1 MDEKIEVGYR
11 KIGEVLGKDYH
22 HKFLIYTDKEG
33 AQHTISGWT
42 GTTEPGLPYGKIHV
56 KADMK
61 YDANNPDYP
70 SGSEVGAAKQPQYRE
85 LIATHSDLSL
95 VWKQMTADAKSKDG
109 KYPYDPQLQ
118 NSNTLA
124 DSVLRDIKLP
134 EPKKDGPDGHW
145 APASGRKLDESLK
158 PVMPGLGNSGR
169 TLSFTDGDA
178 DTLRDTQLRADPLY
192 KQALAG
198 LDRLGAVTGLYAD
211 EAGKENLAAALA
223 AKARSQTPAL
233 PEIHDVIRGGNGE
246 NLFAV
251 WKNPGNEQHMLRA
264 HVAVDEA
271 VRHPAEQSLQVLASA
286 NEQLE
291 RVQQDQVEQNRAA
304 IRMG

>member
-11 KIGEVLGKDYH
+11 RIGELLGKDVH

-42 GTTEPGLPYGKIHV
+42 GKSGPGLPYGNIRV
-56 KADMK
+56 DANAP
-61 YDANNPDYP
+61 YDAKNPDHP
-70 SGSEVGAAKQPQYRE
+70 SKSSSTEQPQYRE

-95 VWKQMTADAKSKDG
+95 VWKQMTADAKAKDG

-134 EPKKDGPDGHW
+134 EPKKDGLDGHW
-145 APASGRKLDESLK
+145 APGSGRALDESLK
-158 PVMPGLGNSGR
+158 PVVPGLTNSNR
-169 TLSFTDGDA
+169 TLSLNDVDSDA
-178 DTLRDTQLRADPLY
+178 ARDAQLRADPLF

-198 LDRLGAVTGLYAD
+198 LDRIGPGTGMYAD

-223 AKARSQTPAL
+223 AKARSQMPPL
-233 PEIHDVIRGGNGE
+233 PEIHDVLRGANGD

-251 WKNPGNEQHMLRA
+251 WKNPGNDQHMLRA

-271 VRHPAEQSLQVLASA
+271 VRRPAEQSLQALASA
-286 NEQLE
+286 ADQQE
-291 RVQQDQVEQNRAA
+291 RVQLVEVELGRGGM
-304 IRMG
+304 RMG

>member
-11 KIGEVLGKDYH
+11 RIGELLGKDVH

-33 AQHTISGWT
+33 TQHTISGWT
-42 GTTEPGLPYGKIHV
+42 GKSGPGLPYGNIRV
-56 KADMK
+56 DANAP
-61 YDANNPDYP
+61 YDAKNPDHP
-70 SGSEVGAAKQPQYRE
+70 SKSSSTEQPQYRE

-95 VWKQMTADAKSKDG
+95 VWKQMTADAKAKDG

-134 EPKKDGPDGHW
+134 EPKKDGLDGHW
-145 APASGRKLDESLK
+145 APGSGRALDESLK
-158 PVMPGLGNSGR
+158 PVVPGLTNSNR
-169 TLSFTDGDA
+169 TLSLNDGDSDA
-178 DTLRDTQLRADPLY
+178 ARDDQLRADPLF

-198 LDRLGAVTGLYAD
+198 LDRIGPGAGMYAD

-223 AKARSQTPAL
+223 AKARSQMPPL
-233 PEIHDVIRGGNGE
+233 PEIHDVLRGANGD

-251 WKNPGNEQHMLRA
+251 WKNPGNDQHMLRA

-271 VRHPAEQSLQVLASA
+271 VRRPAEQNLQALASA
-286 NEQLE
+286 ADQQE
-291 RVQQDQVEQNRAA
+291 RVQLVEVELGRGGM
-304 IRMG
+304 RMG

>member
-11 KIGEVLGKDYH
+11 RIGEVLGKDYH
-22 HKFLIYTDKEG
+22 HKFLIYTDKDG

-42 GTTEPGLPYGKIHV
+42 GNPEPGLPYGNIHV
-56 KADMK
+56 EADRP
-61 YDANNPDYP
+61 YDAKNPDHP
-70 SGSEVGAAKQPQYRE
+70 SRSSSTEQPQYRE
-85 LIATHSDLSL
+85 LIATHSDLSQ
-95 VWKQMTADAKSKDG
+95 VWKLMAEDARRKDG

-118 NSNTLA
+118 NSNTFA

-158 PVMPGLGNSGR
+158 PVVPGLGNSGR
-169 TLSFTDGDA
+169 TLSLTEGDA
-178 DTLRDTQLRADPLY
+178 DALRDTQLRADPLY

-198 LDRLGAVTGLYAD
+198 LERLGTGTGMYAD

-264 HVAVDEA
+264 HVPVAEA
-271 VRHPAEQSLQVLASA
+271 VRQPAEQSLQALALASA
-286 NEQLE
+286 NEQQD
-291 RVQQDQVEQNRAA
+291 RVQQDQVEQTRAA
-304 IRMG
+304 MRMG